1 MPRRV
6 VLIGI
11 ALLAGAA
18 FAQRRIPPRPGA
30 GAGALGAMV
39 DALDADTRAKSAAVR
54 RDAFIVSQLIAAV
67 GSLDD
72 FQRNVALEKAR
83 DHINEAYKRAS
94 ENPVAPRATFDLLQ
108 GERELIDKA
117 KEQGATADFPALKRE
132 MLKRTHF
139 MQQTLFSELDD
150 LRKDRQA
157 LTDAQSRLSSM
168 TTDLDNALAEALGST
183 FDYFKAGGQ

>member
-1 MPRRV
+1 MPRRLV
-6 VLIGI
+6 VIGI

-18 FAQRRIPPRPGA
+18 FAQRRFPPRPGA
-30 GAGALGAMV
+30 GALGSLI
-39 DALDADTRAKSAAVR
+39 DQLDADTRARSAALR

-67 GSLDD
+67 GDLDD

-94 ENPVAPRATFDLLQ
+94 QNPVAPRSTFDLLQ
-108 GERELIDKA
+108 GEQELVDKA
-117 KEQGATADFPALKRE
+117 RQQGGTADFPALKRE

-150 LRKDRQA
+150 LRKDRQMLSDVQA
-157 LTDAQSRLSSM
+157 RLSSM

>member
-1 MPRRV
+1 MPKRV
-6 VLIGI
+6 ALIGI

-18 FAQRRIPPRPGA
+18 LAQRRFPPRPGA
-30 GAGALGAMV
+30 GALGALV
-39 DALDADTRAKSAAVR
+39 DQLDADTRAKSAALR

-67 GSLDD
+67 GDLDD
-72 FQRNVALEKAR
+72 FQHNVALDKAR
-83 DHINEAYKRAS
+83 DHINEASKRAS
-94 ENPVAPRATFDLLQ
+94 ENPVAPRSTFELLQ
-108 GERELIDKA
+108 GEHELVDKA
-117 KEQGATADFPALKRE
+117 KQQGGTADFPALKRE

-150 LRKDRQA
+150 LRKDRQT
-157 LTDAQSRLSSM
+157 LTDVQSRLASM